1 MPAETDS
8 QQPSAA
14 TDLGGREKTC
24 VSREEGLL
32 APILESADD
41 AIMGQT
47 LEGTILVW
55 NAAAEKLYGYSAAEA
70 VGQRVS
76 SIVVPPERQEEI
88 AQILERIRR
97 GERVDHHETVAE
109 EGRHATRCLA

>member
-32 APILESADD
+32 APILESSDD

-55 NAAAEKLYGYSAAEA
+55 NAAAEKLYGYSA
-70 VGQRVS
+70 QRLWVNALAPS
-76 SIVVPPERQEEI
+76 LFRPNVK
-88 AQILERIRR
+88 RR
-97 GERVDHHETVAE
+97 
-109 EGRHATRCLA
+109 